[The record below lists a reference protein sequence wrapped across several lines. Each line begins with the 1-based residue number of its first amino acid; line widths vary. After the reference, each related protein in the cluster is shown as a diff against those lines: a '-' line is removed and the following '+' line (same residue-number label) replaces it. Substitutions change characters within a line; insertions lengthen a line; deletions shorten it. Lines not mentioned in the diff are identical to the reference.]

1 MTKERIIEELRKLK
15 RVFENPELK
24 TEFEYFNK
32 TIQLNFP
39 DIDVDAFLQI
49 GNSAIDALG
58 VGIAETELG
67 VTMDSSVFFGILDK
81 SVDPKAA
88 YSNGKI
94 EVRGDIPT
102 LMKLEKLLS

>member
-1 MTKERIIEELRKLK
+1 MTKERILEELRKLK
-15 RVFENPELK
+15 QVFEDPEIK

-32 TIQLNFP
+32 TIQLTFP
-39 DIDVDAFLQI
+39 DIDIDAFLQV

-67 VTMDSSVFFGILDK
+67 VTMDSTLFFGILDK
-81 SVDPKAA
+81 SIDPRVA

-94 EVRGDIPT
+94 EVRGDIST
-102 LMKLEKLLS
+102 LMKLEILIH